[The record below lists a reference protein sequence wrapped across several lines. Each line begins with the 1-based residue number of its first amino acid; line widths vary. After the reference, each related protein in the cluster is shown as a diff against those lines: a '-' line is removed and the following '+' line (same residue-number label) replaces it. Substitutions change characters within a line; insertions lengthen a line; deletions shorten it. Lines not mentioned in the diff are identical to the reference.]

1 MILARKKLLLN
12 SATAHEEIDS
22 EGSWAI
28 SYGDMITLLLSFFII
43 FFTIDPTEKN
53 TTNIKLKLSLI
64 ETLNEKS
71 SALESHPDQP
81 VSAGQK
87 KESGFD
93 PEILKEWNGIAHDKK
108 NHVIIEFPGVSFFK
122 SAETSLSEEGL
133 LSLKKFVNVYMP
145 YAGNYYVSIRAFAD
159 HRGIRST
166 AQHRFKDNLELT
178 ALRSVSTMRVLQK
191 AGIPLSRIRVGGY
204 GEHIVTAREIEEI
217 PNSKRSPSSEL
228 DLARKVILVIEP
240 EVINEKK

>member
-1 MILARKKLLLN
+1 MMKVQSRFLGKITE
-12 SATAHEEIDS
+12 SHDEIDS

-53 TTNIKLKLSLI
+53 NTNIKLKLSLL

-71 SALESHPDQP
+71 SVVQNTADDSI
-81 VSAGQK
+81 SIGQK
-87 KESGFD
+87 KEVGIDS
-93 PEILKEWNGIAHDKK
+93 EILKQWNGLAHDKG
-108 NHVIIEFPGVSFFK
+108 NHVIIEFPGISFFK
-122 SAETSLSEEGL
+122 SAETKLTPQGL
-133 LSLKKFVNVYMP
+133 DSLKKFVNVYMP
-145 YAGNYYVSIRAFAD
+145 YAGNYFVGIRAFAD
-159 HRGIRST
+159 RRGIT
-166 AQHRFKDNLELT
+166 DKYKHRFNDNLELT

-204 GEHIVTAREIEEI
+204 GEHIVTATELDEVPIAH
-217 PNSKRSPSSEL
+217 RSPASEL

-240 EVINEKK
+240 EVIHEKK